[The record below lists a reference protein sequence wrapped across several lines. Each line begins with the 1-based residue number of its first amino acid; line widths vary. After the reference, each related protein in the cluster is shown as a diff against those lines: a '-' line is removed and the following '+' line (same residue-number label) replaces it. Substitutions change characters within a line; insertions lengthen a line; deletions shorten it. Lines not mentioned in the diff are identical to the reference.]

1 MAARG
6 RGAPVSG
13 DKIIATAKTC
23 NRMTSEQVRLFLGH
37 LKSEHLQLMVNS
49 AGEAE
54 ELARE
59 AKRKAIQEQMAALRA
74 EIEALD
80 LPESTTAKPK
90 AKAKR

>member
-1 MAARG
+1 
-6 RGAPVSG
+6 
-13 DKIIATAKTC
+13 
-23 NRMTSEQVRLFLGH
+23 
-37 LKSEHLQLMVNS
+37 MVNS